1 MGMKKTRIAGS
12 EGLAPNPGSR
22 GRGSRRQL
30 ADAVRA
36 ELGALGE
43 RLKSDEL
50 RVLVS
55 IARRLVEGIRVYG
68 PFDLARDR
76 RAFRSKEAREELED
90 ALVYLAC
97 AWLTQQE
104 RRPPMHGAGC
114 RRQGHD
120 FERAVRRELAGVF
133 GEDLVRRGL
142 QYRDGAECADVTAP
156 GLWIECKAQRQTNPR
171 GALAQAVRGAEGRGL
186 KPVAVCKDEHRPP
199 VVMMRFEDFLALLRE
214 WHAARVG

>member
-1 MGMKKTRIAGS
+1 VRNPEAHGTGS
-12 EGLAPNPGSR
+12 
-22 GRGSRRQL
+22 GRPR

-43 RLKSDEL
+43 KLEADEL

-55 IARRLVEGIRVYG
+55 IARRLLDGIRAYG

-76 RAFRSKEAREELED
+76 RDFRSKEAREELED

-97 AWLTQQE
+97 GWLTQQ
-104 RRPPMHGAGC
+104 RRRHPMRGAGC
-114 RRQGHD
+114 RRKGHD
-120 FERAVRRELAGVF
+120 FERAVRRDLAGVF
-133 GEDLVRRGL
+133 GEDLVHRGL

-171 GALAQAVRGAEGRGL
+171 GALAQAVRGAESRGL
-186 KPVAVCKDEHRPP
+186 KPVAVCKDDHRPP
-199 VVMMRFEDFLALLRE
+199 VVMMRFDDFLALLRE
-214 WHAARVG
+214 WHARRVR